1 MRAAASPAA
10 SDDDRVLSAGGTLTR
25 PELTTARRLWLSVEL
40 ILLFI
45 GAPLAVHWAVH
56 GEGVPVFAAL
66 LPVLAIAIFLL
77 AIDPTFSFA
86 RELKR
91 GISLVN
97 LATILAVLLVVGGG
111 LTLWVRDVH
120 PDWFLEFPTNR
131 PETYKKIMILY
142 PLFSV
147 VTQEVV
153 YRTFYFHRFGPL
165 FGHARSLGIVMN
177 SVLFGFAHIV
187 VDSPF
192 AIAST
197 AVGGL
202 ILATRYALTRS
213 YWAVYLEHALWGWLV
228 FTVGL
233 GRFFFSGVSNL

>member
-1 MRAAASPAA
+1 MNATAVPIEVGDGMLA
-10 SDDDRVLSAGGTLTR
+10 AGGTLTR
-25 PELTTARRLWLSVEL
+25 APLTTLRRLWLMVEMAV
-40 ILLFI
+40 LLI
-45 GAPLAVHWAVH
+45 GAPLAIHWLVH
-56 GEGVPVFAAL
+56 GEGVPVFSAL
-66 LPVLAIAIFLL
+66 LPVLAIALFLL

-86 RELKR
+86 RELTR

-97 LATILAVLLVVGGG
+97 FATIIAVLVVIGGG

-131 PETYKKIMILY
+131 PATYQKIMILY

-147 VTQEVV
+147 VAQEVV

-165 FGHARSLGIVMN
+165 FGHARWLGIVVN
-177 SVLFGFAHIV
+177 SALFGFAHIV

-192 AIAST
+192 AIVST
-197 AVGGL
+197 GIGGL